1 MNASFEN
8 EEDKFLEFIK
18 PHDLHLKIDLSA
30 SAPIGYPHIIDVSS
44 LAEEGISETNLIFL
58 DLVDTVAS
66 VLYKWDPALRDMLD
80 YPQKFSIGITKVT
93 QAGSTTYAG
102 SSAQSRYSSIPFSKI
117 LLTIKH
123 R

>member
-1 MNASFEN
+1 MNTSFEN
-8 EEDKFLEFIK
+8 EDDNFLEFIK

-66 VLYKWDPALRDMLD
+66 VLYKWDPIALRDLLD
-80 YPQKFSIGITKVT
+80 L
-93 QAGSTTYAG
+93 STEVFYWDHKSDQG
-102 SSAQSRYSSIPFSKI
+102 W
-117 LLTIKH
+117 KH
-123 R
+123 YVRRVQRTVEVF